1 VPDVIRDGSIAGNIP
16 QIPEFRVVSS
26 DVFAERAARLRAL
39 APGHAMEEY
48 LRFAAA
54 LVQAQHVTLQSFPA
68 VPVSDAAALAHC
80 HEHGLPPLAVDG
92 HQRGRAWR
100 DGLGKIL
107 RLLDRAALPPQ
118 ARHAMDALAN
128 AGAEKLEAA
137 AVHLLAG
144 AYAEL
149 DAGQGPFVAAA
160 LQVYWTK
167 MAFVLGD
174 EGFSRDVSYGL
185 CPSCGSLPVA
195 SVVRV
200 GGAAQG
206 LRYLLCSL
214 CASEWHV
221 VRVKCSA
228 CASTKGISYL
238 GIEGGNDAIK
248 AETCDECKTYLKIF
262 YLEKDNT
269 MDPVAD
275 DLATLALD
283 MLVDERGYN
292 RLGPNLLFLPGR
304 A

>member
-1 VPDVIRDGSIAGNIP
+1 
-16 QIPEFRVVSS
+16 
-26 DVFAERAARLRAL
+26 
-39 APGHAMEEY
+39 MKEY

-54 LVQAQHVTLQSFPA
+54 LAHAQHETLQSFPA
-68 VPVSDAAALAHC
+68 VPLPDAVALAHC
-80 HEHGLPPLAVDG
+80 HEHGLPPLSVDG
-92 HQRGRAWR
+92 HPRDPAWR
-100 DGLGKIL
+100 GGLDRLL
-107 RLLDRAALPPQ
+107 RSLDRAALPLQ
-118 ARHAMDALAN
+118 ARNAMDALAN
-128 AGAEKLEAA
+128 AGVEQLESTAT
-137 AVHLLAG
+137 HLLAG

-149 DAGQGPFVAAA
+149 DAAQGPFVGAA
-160 LQVYWTK
+160 LQVYWAK
-167 MAFVLGD
+167 LASVLGE
-174 EGFSRDVSYGL
+174 EGFSRNVSYGL
-185 CPSCGSLPVA
+185 CPVCGSLPVA

-214 CASEWHV
+214 CASEWHA

-262 YLEKDNT
+262 YLEKDTT

-283 MLVDERGYN
+283 MLVDQRGYN
-292 RLGPNLLFLPGR
+292 RLGPNLLFLPGQ
-304 A
+304 AGGA